1 MQEKMQRSELL
12 FYILLKPSL
21 KIVTNQILQ
30 TTQLRI
36 HENMKNQGLG
46 KNLLWNLFIDAN
58 IM

>member
-1 MQEKMQRSELL
+1 MQRSELL

-46 KNLLWNLFIDAN
+46 KNLLWNLFVDAN